1 VGPPGTG
8 KTLLARADD
17 GTTVRC
23 RDWLRITLDELEVG
37 GHLVGN
43 TSYVPD
49 LRRLADG
56 APTSAVRQLKVFE
69 RTRNLDSVTL
79 ALAEE
84 FEADV
89 LGGATLTESEAG
101 LGDC

>member
-1 VGPPGTG
+1 
-8 KTLLARADD
+8 
-17 GTTVRC
+17 
-23 RDWLRITLDELEVG
+23 G